1 MTKRE
6 KKLIIDRYVQVKN
19 LTEWYSY
26 KLSKDNYDEP
36 ADREYAELRYRE
48 LDHESI
54 TLGSLGNDLGLWNA
68 MWDAYWEQRPNRSTY

>member
-19 LTEWYSY
+19 LVEWYSY
-26 KLSKDNYDEP
+26 KLSKHEYD
-36 ADREYAELRYRE
+36 ADSQAYHEKRHAE

-54 TLGSLGNDLGLWNA
+54 TLGSLGHELGLWDA
-68 MWDAYWEQRPNRSTY
+68 MWDAYWEQRIER